1 MNTDTIG
8 AADLLGTH
16 TVVSHAAVKIF
27 LSNSLIPLTSLPY
40 FTK

>member
-8 AADLLGTH
+8 ADDLLGTH

-27 LSNSLIPLTSLPY
+27 LSN
-40 FTK
+40 

>member
-16 TVVSHAAVKIF
+16 IVVLHAAVKIF